1 MGKVWITFEK
11 DPGVVPWLI
20 RKFTRFKYNHVLFL
34 YENTDWNSVWTSESV
49 SKQGVRSV
57 PLLPHRT
64 VHEKFL
70 LKFDVWPD
78 LRTCQHLITSPYDLL
93 SLLMQAIRISLRTL
107 FRVRVNWGGVALKG
121 LNCSEWI
128 ALVLQNRFPVEFESP
143 QWVDPKDVYDLMLRR
158 SDDFE
163 KVEEGPLP

>member
-1 MGKVWITFEK
+1 MGKVWIAFER
-11 DPGVVPWLI
+11 DSGVVPWLI
-20 RKFTRFKYNHVLFL
+20 RKFTGFKYNHVLFL
-34 YENTDWNSVWTSESV
+34 YESADWKAVWTSESV

-78 LRTCQHLITSPYDLL
+78 LQLCQGLITSPYDFP
-93 SLLMQAIRISLRTL
+93 SLLMQAIKITLVSL
-107 FRVRVNWGGVALKG
+107 FRVRLAWGGVVLKG

-128 ALVLQNRFPVEFESP
+128 GRVLQGRFPVEYEFP
-143 QWVDPKDVYDLMLRR
+143 QWVTPKDVYGLMLRR
-158 SDDFE
+158 TDDFE
-163 KVEEGPLP
+163 KEEGSPIP

>member
-1 MGKVWITFEK
+1 MGKVWIAFEK
-11 DPGVVPWLI
+11 DAGVVPWLI
-20 RKFTRFKYNHVLFL
+20 RKFTGFKYNHVLFL
-34 YENTDWNSVWTSESV
+34 YESADWLSFWTSESV

-78 LRTCQHLITSPYDLL
+78 LRLSQNFITSPYDLL
-93 SLLMQAIRISLRTL
+93 SLLMQAIRISLKTL
-107 FRVRVNWGGVALKG
+107 FRVRATWGGVSLKG

-128 ALVLQNRFPVEFESP
+128 AIVLQNRFPVEFEFP
-143 QWVDPKDVYDLMLRR
+143 QWATPKDVYDLMLRR
-158 SDDFE
+158 TDDFE
-163 KVEEGPLP
+163 KEEEGPLP